1 LYLLTL
7 FTDLMASRAS
17 MSSRS
22 VRFGAVII
30 SLLDP
35 LFRPG
40 GRFTKG
46 LRPRNQRMGDRER
59 ACADLRMANV

>member
-40 GRFTKG
+40 GRFPKG
-46 LRPRNQRMGDRER
+46 LRPRNRRMRDRESAR
-59 ACADLRMANV
+59 ADLGMGNV